1 MSEATNRELPP
12 ATFSSF
18 TASLAA
24 SAMSALGEGANDET
38 NLPLARHTID
48 LLGLLRGAL
57 RAHGEQV
64 AQQEAETASAV
75 TDFLVGLFEVVD
87 PESGQGSSITARE
100 ILDQGA
106 LRIDR
111 ELAEQR

>member
-48 LLGLLRGAL
+48 LLGLLRDKTEGNL
-57 RAHGEQV
+57 TDEEQKLLDTLLYECRMRFV
-64 AQQEAETASAV
+64 ERSKAE
-75 TDFLVGLFEVVD
+75 
-87 PESGQGSSITARE
+87 
-100 ILDQGA
+100 
-106 LRIDR
+106 
-111 ELAEQR
+111 